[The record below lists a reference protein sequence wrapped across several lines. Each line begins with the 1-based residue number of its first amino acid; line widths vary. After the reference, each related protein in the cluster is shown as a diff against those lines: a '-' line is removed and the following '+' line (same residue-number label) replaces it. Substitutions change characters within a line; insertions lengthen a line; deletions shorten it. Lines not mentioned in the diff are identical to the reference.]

1 LDFAPLAWTRLKN
14 CTPDITYKEDLLAV
28 PKMFLKKYLSKNLEN
43 VNGVKL
49 GKIQD
54 AVYSKKSGQ
63 IIAFIVKPIDKQSF
77 LNNFPPAE
85 GDSVMIPYPFFLF
98 SDLRILLKEDE
109 VRKFLE
115 SEEGEKEEI

>member
-1 LDFAPLAWTRLKN
+1 
-14 CTPDITYKEDLLAV
+14 
-28 PKMFLKKYLSKNLEN
+28 MFLKKYLSKNLEN

-63 IIAFIVKPIDKQSF
+63 IIAFIVKPGEKESF

-85 GDSVMIPYPFFLF
+85 GDAVMIPFPFFIF

-115 SEEGEKEEI
+115 SEGEE